1 MTKLEIIN
9 FKNEYS
15 KLFYDLNIEWLNEFF
30 LVEDFDKKI
39 STRNLTN
46 RRIKVGNSMI
56 DSTGITN
63 ANGVDVNANIEMQQE
78 LDRPIA
84 ANS

>member
-39 STRNLTN
+39 STRNLTKS
-46 RRIKVGNSMI
+46 IS
-56 DSTGITN
+56 S
-63 ANGVDVNANIEMQQE
+63 
-78 LDRPIA
+78 L
-84 ANS
+84 

>member
-39 STRNLTN
+39 LLNPHKYIIN
-46 RRIKVGNSMI
+46 K
-56 DSTGITN
+56 
-63 ANGVDVNANIEMQQE
+63 GVVFFLLE
-78 LDRPIA
+78 
-84 ANS
+84 